1 MKCPSCGRENPESAV
16 RCSQC
21 RTALH
26 NSIDDRTMDS
36 PGQSGMMHDD
46 TKPSLAQTDF
56 KDTMVRTPSGH
67 SPSHSQ
73 SSGGSG
79 GRSRVLEPGDE
90 LGPRFRVDELLGEGG
105 MGRVYKATDRDLG
118 RVVAIKVLLSELT
131 NDPQVILRFKHE
143 LLLASRISHKN
154 ILRIH
159 DLSEA
164 DGVKFITMAY
174 VAGQD
179 LNQVLKKDHPL
190 ALERCLKIARQLCEA
205 LSAAHAEGVMHRDF
219 KPHNVLVGSNDHV
232 YVSDFGLATSFETA
246 KMGMTRSG
254 AFVGTP
260 KYMSP
265 EQVEGGKVDHRS
277 DLYSL
282 GLVIYEMAT
291 GEVPFA
297 GESTWQVM
305 YQRVKEKPKDPKLVN
320 PILPDWMVRII
331 LHCLEKN
338 QDDRYQSADEIIAD
352 IDAHRSPSSHS
363 HSRSHAPSRS
373 VVLPITPRA
382 AKWTGSLIGIFV
394 LLVIIFFAL
403 PYTRNWVFRGT
414 TTGTGASPALP
425 PLSAGKYVAILPFRV
440 LGNDD
445 SLNYVADGLGE
456 ALTAKLFQ
464 VNDVRITSTT
474 AAQKLNE
481 QKTPLPQIAK
491 ELGVNMIVHGLVQGS
506 GKQLRIS
513 VKLENMENNQLQ
525 WSQEFGGM
533 TGDLL
538 TLEDQIYGKL
548 VEALQLRATPGELSV
563 AGAHPTEN
571 VAAYDI
577 YLRGRQALRGQ
588 QDPRNI
594 QTAVDLFEQAIK
606 MDSGFAL
613 AYAGLSDAS
622 MLMYREN
629 KNRLWSERGIAAA
642 KQAATL
648 NDKLPEVHFSLGGA
662 YSATGQSTEAIA
674 ELKKALAL
682 SPNSDEAYRRLG
694 NAYADIGQKDQAIQ
708 ALQKAAELNPYYW
721 VNLNALGT
729 AYFEFG
735 DYDKALKQYQSVTQ
749 LEPDNAAGYDNVG
762 SVYSR
767 MGKYEESIPAYQKAL
782 QLQPYAATYSNLG
795 TSYFY
800 LKKYADAVPM
810 FQKAAEMNPGDEALA
825 GNLADAYRWAGQKD
839 QANATYDKAIAL
851 AFKQLQVNPR
861 DAGIMGHLAL
871 YYAKKGDTTQA
882 REFIKR
888 SRAIDPSDVYSLYIS
903 AVVDTIGNDP
913 KSAIASLRAA
923 LQKGFPISDIESE
936 PEFAPLRLAPDYQ
949 AIIKDFSQKSR

>member
-1 MKCPSCGRENPESAV
+1 MKCPSCGRENPESGV

-21 RTALH
+21 RAALH
-26 NSIDDRTMDS
+26 DSIDDRTMEI
-36 PGQSGMMHDD
+36 PGFSGATRGD
-46 TKPSLAQTDF
+46 TKPSVAASDF
-56 KDTMVRTPSGH
+56 KDTLVRTPSGH
-67 SPSHSQ
+67 SPSQ
-73 SSGGSG
+73 SRSAGGSG
-79 GRSRVLEPGDE
+79 GRSRMLEPGDE
-90 LGPRFRVDELLGEGG
+90 LGPRFQIDELLGEGG
-105 MGRVYKATDRDLG
+105 MGRVYRATDRDLG

-131 NDPQVILRFKHE
+131 TDAQVILRFKHE

-174 VAGQD
+174 VEGQD

-190 ALERCLKIARQLCEA
+190 PLERCLKIARQLCEA
-205 LSAAHAEGVMHRDF
+205 LSAAHAEGVVHRDF
-219 KPHNVLVGSNDHV
+219 KPHNVLVGNNDHV

-305 YQRVKEKPKDPKLVN
+305 YQRVKEKPKDPKLLN
-320 PILPDWMVRII
+320 PNLPDWVVRII
-331 LHCLEKN
+331 LHCLDKN
-338 QDDRYQSADEIIAD
+338 VEDRYQNADEIIAD

-363 HSRSHAPSRS
+363 HSCSHSQS
-373 VVLPITPRA
+373 VVLPITPKA
-382 AKWTGSLIGIFV
+382 AKWTGTLIGVFV
-394 LLVIIFFAL
+394 LLVITFFVL
-403 PYTRNWVFRGT
+403 PYTRNWLFGGGST
-414 TTGTGASPALP
+414 TTATSASPALP

-440 LGNDD
+440 LGSDD

-474 AAQKLNE
+474 AAQKLSE

-525 WSQEFGGM
+525 WSQEFSGM
-533 TGDLL
+533 SGDLL
-538 TLEDQIYGKL
+538 TLEDQIYGRL

-571 VAAYDI
+571 VAAYDV
-577 YLRGRQALRGQ
+577 YLRGRQALRCQ
-588 QDPRNI
+588 QDPKNI
-594 QTAVDLFEQAIK
+594 QTAVDLFEQAIN
-606 MDSGFAL
+606 MDRGFAL

-674 ELKKALAL
+674 ELKKALSL

-735 DYDKALKQYQSVTQ
+735 EYDKALKRYQSVTQ

-767 MGKYEESIPAYQKAL
+767 MGKYEESIPPYQKAL

-800 LKKYADAVPM
+800 LKKYSEAVPM
-810 FQKAAEMNPGDEALA
+810 FLKAAEMNPGDEALA

-839 QANATYDKAIAL
+839 QANATYDKAVAL
-851 AFKQLQVNPR
+851 AYKQLQVNPR

-871 YYAKKGDTTQA
+871 YYAKKGDGTQA
-882 REFIKR
+882 KEFIKR
-888 SRAIDPSDVYSLYIS
+888 SRAIDPSDVYSIYIS
-903 AVVDTIGNDP
+903 AVVDTIDNDS
-913 KSAIASLRAA
+913 KSAIASLRTAA
-923 LQKGFPISDIESE
+923 AKRIS
-936 PEFAPLRLAPDYQ
+936 AP
-949 AIIKDFSQKSR
+949 